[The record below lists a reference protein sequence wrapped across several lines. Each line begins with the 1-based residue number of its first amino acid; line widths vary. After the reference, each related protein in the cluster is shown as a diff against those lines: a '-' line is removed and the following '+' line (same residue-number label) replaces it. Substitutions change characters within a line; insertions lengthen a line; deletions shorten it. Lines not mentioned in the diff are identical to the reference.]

1 MKLFA
6 FLMMMAL
13 PVMLRA
19 TSLPQNEPFPGGVM
33 VIPLPVQGKSIP
45 RVHMDGKR
53 IMAVSHAGEWFAV
66 VGIGL
71 DAIPGENIIEFQSGG
86 AAPQQLKFM
95 LQSKDYGIQSL
106 TIQNPEL
113 VNPTPAELRRIER
126 EQLHL
131 DKVVSRWRN
140 TSHPGTAFVWPTQ
153 GPETSGFGLRRVLNG
168 EPRSPHSGIDI
179 GAPTGTPLHA
189 PADGVVADVG
199 RYYYCGKTLT
209 IDLGQG
215 LFSVYCHMSK
225 IKVHPGQRVKQGQI
239 VGAIGATGRT
249 TGPNLHW
256 TVRLNGVAVDPHAF
270 LGANAPAPK
279 STTASAPAAA
289 TMTVAPKLATVKAPG
304 AASTGN

>member
-1 MKLFA
+1 MG
-6 FLMMMAL
+6 
-13 PVMLRA
+13 
-19 TSLPQNEPFPGGVM
+19 E
-33 VIPLPVQGKSIP
+33 
-45 RVHMDGKR
+45 KR
-53 IMAVSHAGEWFAV
+53 IMVVSHAGLWFAV

-71 DAIPGENIIEFQSGG
+71 DTVPGENIIEFQDGG
-86 AAPQQLKFM
+86 AAPQQLKFT
-95 LQSKDYGIQSL
+95 LQSKEYATQSL

-131 DKVVSRWRN
+131 DKVVSHWRN
-140 TSHPGTAFVWPTQ
+140 TSHPGIAFVWPAQ

-179 GAPTGTPLHA
+179 GAPTGTPLRA

-199 RYYYCGKTLT
+199 HYYYCGKTLT

-256 TVRLNGVAVDPHAF
+256 TVRLNGAAVDPHAF

-279 STTASAPAAA
+279 VATASAPAAA
-289 TMTVAPKLATVKAPG
+289 SMKAPPKAATLTSPA

>member
-1 MKLFA
+1 MKLLA
-6 FLMMMAL
+6 LLTMMVL
-13 PVMLRA
+13 PVMLHA
-19 TSLPQNEPFPGGVM
+19 ASLPRNEPYPGGVA
-33 VIPLPVQGKSIP
+33 VIPLPVQGKASP
-45 RVHMDGKR
+45 RVRMGEKR
-53 IMAVSHAGEWFAV
+53 IMVVSQGGQWFAV
-66 VGIGL
+66 AGIGL
-71 DAIPGENIIEFQSGG
+71 DATPGENIIELQAGA
-86 AAPQQLKFM
+86 AAPQQLKFT
-95 LQSKDYGIQSL
+95 LQPKEYATQSL

-131 DKVVSRWRN
+131 EKVLSHWRN
-140 TSHPGTAFVWPTQ
+140 TSHPGIAFVWPAQ

-179 GAPTGTPLHA
+179 GAPMGTPLRA

-225 IKVHPGQRVKQGQI
+225 IRVHPGQRVKQGQI

-256 TVRLNGVAVDPHAF
+256 TVRLNGAAVDPHAF

-279 STTASAPAAA
+279 TATANVPAAA
-289 TMTVAPKLATVKAPG
+289 TMTIAPKVATVKAPG